1 MVDTILTNEATA
13 TGVPAVPKPACSGDL
28 VWEVEGKRMTYT
40 ARAVHLDV
48 IDDAR
53 VLEGKMFTIT
63 YAASSV
69 NGTAVDERRR
79 PVSFCFNGGPGSAS
93 VPINFGGIGPKRV
106 VPNGC
111 GFVDAANYTVEDN
124 PGTLLLQ
131 SDLVF
136 MDALGTGWSFVAD
149 GYDTKQVYG
158 LEGDARAFCRA
169 ICAWLEEHGRWGSPV
184 YLVGESYGTMRNA
197 VLMRYLGEAGV
208 PLAGVIMVSALFDWT
223 QNLPG
228 NDMYYVGMM
237 PSFAATAQYFGLVG
251 TGVDEDAWFDQA
263 SEFAST
269 EFGPALLLGDRIGE
283 ERQRALAERLSS
295 FVGLPASY
303 LAERNCRISLEEFRR
318 NLLADRGLVTGRLDM
333 RFAGTAPLA
342 IQDASFFFACD
353 DPASHAVESAWYAA
367 FRAFLHNEVGYRGP
381 AHYALSVWSEIGIGW
396 NWVHNEPGVDE
407 TTVAAPNVALDI
419 AVALR
424 RSPTTKL
431 MIMGGRFDAATPWW
445 NVEHTI
451 AQLYLPAELRSLISF
466 RRYGCG
472 HMCYVDE
479 PTLARMAVDFE
490 EFYRA

>member
-1 MVDTILTNEATA
+1 MNDSIQTNDGASGTA
-13 TGVPAVPKPACSGDL
+13 PAVPEPACSGTL
-28 VWEVEGKRMTYT
+28 TWEATGRSMAYT
-40 ARAVHLDV
+40 ARAAHLNV
-48 IDDAR
+48 IDDAGA
-53 VLEGKMFTIT
+53 LEGKMFTVT
-63 YAASSV
+63 YVASKV
-69 NGTAVDERRR
+69 DGTAVEEGRR
-79 PVSFCFNGGPGSAS
+79 PVSFCYNGGPGSAS

-111 GFVDAANYTVEDN
+111 GFVDAAHYTVEDN
-124 PGTLLLQ
+124 PATLLLH

-136 MDALGTGWSFVAD
+136 MDALGTGWSLVAD
-149 GYDTKQVYG
+149 GYDTARVYG
-158 LEGDARAFCRA
+158 LEEDARAFCRA
-169 ICAWLEEHGRWGSPV
+169 ICTWLEEHGRWGSPV

-208 PLAGVIMVSALFDWT
+208 PLAGVVMISALFDWT

-228 NDMYYVGMM
+228 NDLYYVGMM

-251 TGVDEDAWFDQA
+251 AGVDEDAWFDRA

-269 EFGPALLLGDRIGE
+269 EYAPALILGDRIDGA
-283 ERQRALAERLSS
+283 RQRELAEKLSS
-295 FVGLPASY
+295 YMGLPADY
-303 LAERNCRISLEEFRR
+303 LLQRNCRVSLEEFRR
-318 NLLADRGLVTGRLDM
+318 DLLADRGQVTGRLDM

-342 IQDASFFFACD
+342 VQNASFFFACD
-353 DPASHAVESAWYAA
+353 DPASDAVESAWYAA
-367 FRAFLHNEVGYRGP
+367 FRAFLHDEVGYRGP
-381 AHYALSVWSEIGIGW
+381 ANYRLSVWGEIGIGW
-396 NWVHNEPGVDE
+396 NWVHDEPGVDE

-445 NVEHTI
+445 NAEHTI
-451 AQLYLPAELRSLISF
+451 AQLYLPAELRNQISF
-466 RRYGCG
+466 KRYGCG

-479 PTLARMAVDFE
+479 PTLKQMAVDFE